1 MCLMNLTRTASR
13 IPLGPPLEGA
23 QTGTYMMSLRLILAG
38 DGPTLLWTILE
49 VCRTPIVQGN
59 SLLMAL
65 NCGYL
70 VPEKFYY
77 ITPKSQKDT
86 PGKIKTA
93 INSFLS
99 SLNSSPLLVSYS
111 NELFFNLIFSH
122 LRYTLLPRIRR
133 ATS

>member
-59 SLLMAL
+59 FLLMAL

-77 ITPKSQKDT
+77 ITPKNKK
-86 PGKIKTA
+86 KITTA